1 MKNRFFFVLYFIQF
15 AAFAQITING
25 IVTEKSGPL
34 EGAAVYF
41 NNTMLGTTTN
51 NEGKFSLEVKEGQ
64 YELIVSYLGYKKIVF
79 TLNTASKNK
88 LLFFKLEEEEN
99 TLEEVVITKTVYDDE
114 WKYNLDTF
122 KSEFIG
128 KTEIAKDCEILNP
141 EVLHFNFDAKN
152 NVLVAIAR
160 KPLEIKHKNLGYK
173 IIYEL
178 EDFTINKNIV
188 SYLGYSR
195 YQNLKGSKRKEIL
208 WGKNRLTTYHGSFTH
223 FYQSLL
229 KKTRY
234 QEGFLIHQFKRVP
247 NPKRPSEE
255 AIKKAREFVRL
266 SKSPIDFSKKI
277 DAPKT
282 TLDSSIVILRKVS
295 LPRSIDYLYKSNVPS
310 DSIISSK
317 QGIFYLDFENN
328 LSVVYTKEK
337 EEKGYILRNVF
348 NKMREPLAQTSS
360 IIAINIPTILDKNGF
375 LVSPL
380 DVYYEGYW
388 AYEKFANSLP
398 LDYEPIEQ

>member
-1 MKNRFFFVLYFIQF
+1 MKNRFFFILIFIQF

-25 IVTEKSGPL
+25 IVTEKNGPL

-64 YELIVSYLGYKKIVF
+64 YELIVSYLGYKKIVYS
-79 TLNTASKNK
+79 LNTSSKNK
-88 LLFFKLEEEEN
+88 LLVFKLEEEEN
-99 TLEEVVITKTVYDDE
+99 TLDEVVITKTVYDDE

-152 NVLVAIAR
+152 NVLIAIAR
-160 KPLEIKHKNLGYK
+160 RPLEIKHKSLGYK

-178 EDFTINKNIV
+178 EDFTINKNMV

-195 YQNLKGSKRKEIL
+195 YENLKGSKRKQLL
-208 WGKNRLTTYHGSFTH
+208 WKKNRLTAYNGSYTH

-229 KKTRY
+229 KNTTY
-234 QEGFLIHQFKRVP
+234 QEGFIIHQFKRVP
-247 NPKRPSEE
+247 NPERPSEE

-277 DAPKT
+277 EEPKT
-282 TLDSSIVILRKVS
+282 ALDSSIVILRKVN
-295 LPRSIDYLYKSNVPS
+295 LPKFTDYLYKSSVPS
-310 DSIISSK
+310 DSIISLKKGVVS
-317 QGIFYLDFENN
+317 LDFENN
-328 LSVVYTKEK
+328 LSIVYTKEK
-337 EEKGYILRNVF
+337 EEKGYILRNTF
-348 NKMREPLAQTSS
+348 SKMREPLAQTSS
-360 IIAINIPTILDKNGF
+360 IIALNIPTILDKNGF

-388 AYEKFANSLP
+388 AYEKFGNSLP
-398 LDYEPIEQ
+398 MDYEPIEQ